1 MLLVTILC
9 HDIIE
14 QLVKKTKVYRLRCHL
29 YFNPRYNSIASAK
42 KSDGTCTETIL
53 QAYSNLGRLM
63 HASTL
68 AGNKFDSFFHS
79 TIISKPRGA
88 CDVEDCPFPRDVAC

>member
-1 MLLVTILC
+1 MTINSHINVMLLVTILC

-14 QLVKKTKVYRLRCHL
+14 QLVKKTKVYLLRCHL

-53 QAYSNLGRLM
+53 QAYSNLGM

-68 AGNKFDSFFHS
+68 AGNKFDSIFS
-79 TIISKPRGA
+79 
-88 CDVEDCPFPRDVAC
+88 